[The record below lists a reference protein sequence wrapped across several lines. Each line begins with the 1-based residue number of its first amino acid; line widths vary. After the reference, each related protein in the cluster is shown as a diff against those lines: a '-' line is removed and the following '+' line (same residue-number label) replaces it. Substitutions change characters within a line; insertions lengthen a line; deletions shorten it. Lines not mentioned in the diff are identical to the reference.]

1 MSQQMLGASP
11 INPVFAAAQHATEL
25 AHDSNDA
32 LRLRPRA
39 NTRPLRYDA
48 LATQDFG
55 AYVSGYRAM
64 FGIDMRSP
72 TADVRLAEF
81 CLALPEDQFWRD
93 GESRRLVRRAMA
105 GRLPPAVLE
114 NNRRGMQA
122 ADWFERLLAAR
133 AQVAAELARI
143 ERSEAAQSVLDLPRL
158 RDALAG
164 VLQRQSRHTPAV
176 HGPFKGGPTTRPP
189 GPPPPKSGRPPTS
202 TPTGGPPRRGPGVAM
217 VVPPQARTGGPVG
230 GARPCTTSKVVG

>member
-11 INPVFAAAQHATEL
+11 INPVFAAAQNATEL

-105 GRLPPAVLE
+105 GRLPTEVLE

-158 RDALAG
+158 RELYDRLPANTAAATG
-164 VLQRQSRHTPAV
+164 DFVTYIYVLQ
-176 HGPFKGGPTTRPP
+176 GGL
-189 GPPPPKSGRPPTS
+189 
-202 TPTGGPPRRGPGVAM
+202 M
-217 VVPPQARTGGPVG
+217 L
-230 GARPCTTSKVVG
+230 GAFLRWFEDGA